1 VVQLLYQLSDP
12 GSESSPKRLKFQYLP
27 QQMTPTV
34 DYKHQSDKTFCML
47 TQNRF
52 YVKNENM
59 DKDVSVDAKKGNGDW
74 RHTATHY

>member
-1 VVQLLYQLSDP
+1 
-12 GSESSPKRLKFQYLP
+12 
-27 QQMTPTV
+27 MTPTV